1 MILVCVITINKEVIS
16 FGTNQKLESTDN
28 GEMKKKSGK
37 YEQSKNE
44 GYLGVMCC
52 TSGNVQ
58 EPSCLRTVE
67 HSDIKEVG
75 QNNNNNSADHKDEE
89 RRKSVSSSK
98 DESRQSNVRLIKRV
112 QPTKDIFQTS
122 ETIEEHP
129 GNLENVVNDTDYV
142 SRNIKKKKKKTT
154 KIRSKEENDF
164 EHAKFAEILIKRL
177 EDVLSKQNTNQDP
190 GSKEKQTA
198 DIDRTVTKDSKEGLI
213 LKRNDSVKEVRNAS
227 STNKRNTH
235 VQFNNGKTTY
245 SIGKD
250 TYKESNARK
259 ADEKRRIQK
268 SPNVLHVKDRSFQ
281 NKIQIHRQIKPN
293 ITYEDCIVFG
303 GHEELQKPSHIQSNK
318 YFIIKY
324 DSDHEEV
331 EARSQNFSRY
341 NPFLDNVNE
350 MKNGKFYRANAT
362 KQCHAI
368 PKRTG
373 RMFRIAN

>member
-1 MILVCVITINKEVIS
+1 
-16 FGTNQKLESTDN
+16 
-28 GEMKKKSGK
+28 MKKKSGK

-75 QNNNNNSADHKDEE
+75 QNNNNNSADHKDKE
-89 RRKSVSSSK
+89 RGKSMSSSK
-98 DESRQSNVRLIKRV
+98 DECRHSNVSLINRV

-129 GNLENVVNDTDYV
+129 ENLENVLNDTDYV
-142 SRNIKKKKKKTT
+142 SRNIKKKKKKKT
-154 KIRSKEENDF
+154 KIRSKEENNF

-177 EDVLSKQNTNQDP
+177 EDVLAKQNTNQDP

-198 DIDRTVTKDSKEGLI
+198 DINRTVTKDSKEGLI
-213 LKRNDSVKEVRNAS
+213 LKRNNSVKEVRNAS
-227 STNKRNTH
+227 NTNKRNTH

-245 SIGKD
+245 STGKD

-259 ADEKRRIQK
+259 ADEKRRMQK

-281 NKIQIHRQIKPN
+281 NQIQIHRQIKPK

-303 GHEELQKPSHIQSNK
+303 GREELQKPSHIQSNK

-324 DSDHEEV
+324 DSDHEEN
-331 EARSQNFSRY
+331 EERPKNFSRY

-350 MKNGKFYRANAT
+350 MKNGKFYRANST

-373 RMFRIAN
+373 RIFRIAN